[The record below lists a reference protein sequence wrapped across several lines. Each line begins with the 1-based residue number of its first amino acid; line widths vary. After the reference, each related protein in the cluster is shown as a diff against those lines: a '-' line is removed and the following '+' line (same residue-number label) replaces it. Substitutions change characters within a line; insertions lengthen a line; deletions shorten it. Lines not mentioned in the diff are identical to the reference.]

1 MLGALP
7 TSFKPWKAIIGNKS
21 RDKFFVEYFN
31 ELKSMDTLGSTLTKD
46 YVLNS
51 KNIGL
56 KLVSDG
62 VTDKEEHV
70 NTVMLTG
77 FFHAYGPI
85 NNYFG

>member
-7 TSFKPWKAIIGNKS
+7 ESFKPWKAIIGNK
-21 RDKFFVEYFN
+21 DKGSFFEKYFG
-31 ELKSMDTLGSTLTKD
+31 ELKSMDTFGAKLAKD
-46 YVLNS
+46 YVINS

-56 KLVSDG
+56 KLVADG
-62 VTDKEEHV
+62 VTDKDEHV

-85 NNYFG
+85 NNYLG

>member
-1 MLGALP
+1 
-7 TSFKPWKAIIGNKS
+7 
-21 RDKFFVEYFN
+21 
-31 ELKSMDTLGSTLTKD
+31 MDTLGSKLTKD
-46 YVLNS
+46 FVLNS

-56 KLVSDG
+56 KLVADG

-85 NNYFG
+85 NNYFK